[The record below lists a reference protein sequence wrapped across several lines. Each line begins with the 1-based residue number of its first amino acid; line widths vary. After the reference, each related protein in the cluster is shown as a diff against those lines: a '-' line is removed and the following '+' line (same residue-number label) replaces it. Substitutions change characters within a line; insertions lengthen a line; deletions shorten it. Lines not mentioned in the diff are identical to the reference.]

1 MDHVPSDVIDDGVVK
16 MTDRAWRKFWSSRG
30 FDAPPPVSNHHIGS
44 FHLPKFI
51 PGLAEQ
57 KQDWGYN
64 FTYGRKKTSNPR
76 D

>member
-1 MDHVPSDVIDDGVVK
+1 MDHVPSDVMDDGVVK

-57 KQDWGYN
+57 
-64 FTYGRKKTSNPR
+64 
-76 D
+76 